1 MPTPEPPSTLLDLIR
16 RIAAEDEAAISE
28 LWDRTAPRLRALAR
42 RLVTDHHAADEVLS
56 DVFVQIWRDAATFD
70 PSRASAESWML
81 MITRSRSL
89 DRLRSKTARASE
101 REVGRAPDEALVD
114 LPVPASVKPPGHDVG
129 AEVRDALGRLPDL
142 LRRPIEIAFFGQV
155 AYQEVARL
163 LGVPEGTLKS
173 RIRTGLRLLKE
184 QLAPVLM
191 EQPS

>member
-114 LPVPASVKPPGHDVG
+114 LPVPTSVKPPGHDVG